1 MFDGSRAVGK
11 TARLYHFFKRHKKT
25 SATDHGYL
33 HKTEANQLWELQV
46 LFLYPYLL
54 PDEESKNRGIS
65 DENLLQIIKLH
76 FPQGK
81 NSESSRI
88 NNPLPVSTNFSN
100 FCHYFPSGNG
110 ITSPVAFNDGLCAS
124 LSLK

>member
-1 MFDGSRAVGK
+1 MGVGLLGK
-11 TARLYHFFKRHKKT
+11 QLGFIIFLKRHKKT

-76 FPQGK
+76 FPQCEDV
-81 NSESSRI
+81 N
-88 NNPLPVSTNFSN
+88 
-100 FCHYFPSGNG
+100 
-110 ITSPVAFNDGLCAS
+110 
-124 LSLK
+124 

>member
-11 TARLYHFFKRHKKT
+11 TARLYHFLKRRKKT

-76 FPQGK
+76 FPQCK
-81 NSESSRI
+81 NSESSRSRI
-88 NNPLPVSTNFSN
+88 LFLFQQTLAISAIIFRQ
-100 FCHYFPSGNG
+100 GME
-110 ITSPVAFNDGLCAS
+110 
-124 LSLK
+124 